1 MTNVSDSNRG
11 PLEAS
16 KSKWIRQTE
25 ELREEVNIMHR
36 DWIRK

>member
-1 MTNVSDSNRG
+1 MSNVSDSSKG

-25 ELREEVNIMHR
+25 ELKEEVNNMHR